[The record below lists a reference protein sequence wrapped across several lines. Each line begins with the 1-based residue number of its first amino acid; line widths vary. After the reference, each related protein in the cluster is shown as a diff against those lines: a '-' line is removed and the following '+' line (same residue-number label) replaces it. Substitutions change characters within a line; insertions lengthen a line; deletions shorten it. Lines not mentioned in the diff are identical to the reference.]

1 MLDSLIHTT
10 VRKKKN
16 KDLDTLKHEALRA
29 ARQLCYKDYILNAIR
44 EAANEGEITRAM
56 IQGRSEMGD

>member
-1 MLDSLIHTT
+1 MLNSLTHTT

-29 ARQLCYKDYILNAIR
+29 ARQLCYRSCILDAIK
-44 EAANEGEITRAM
+44 EATNEGEITRAM